1 MKMKNKNYKE
11 LICLKTGAKAKV
23 IKFFD
28 HNTVSYVKVNI
39 NMKFQNSS
47 FQILK
52 TVQFDDIENE
62 FNYIKS

>member
-1 MKMKNKNYKE
+1 MKNKNKNYKE
-11 LICLKTGAKAKV
+11 LICLKTGAKARI

-28 HNTVSYVKVNI
+28 HNAVSYVKVNI

-52 TVQFDDIENE
+52 TIELGNVEKE
-62 FNYIKS
+62 FNYI